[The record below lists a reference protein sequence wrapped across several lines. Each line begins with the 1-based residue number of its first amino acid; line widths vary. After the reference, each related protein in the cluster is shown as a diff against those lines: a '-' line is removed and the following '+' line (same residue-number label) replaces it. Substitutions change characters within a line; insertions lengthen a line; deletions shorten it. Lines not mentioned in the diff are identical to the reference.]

1 MKNKFIVIII
11 TIIVILGGLVLIFGN
26 DSDKYL
32 QEITYKKLEEKI
44 KNNESFPLLIMS
56 SQCIHCQSF
65 DPKYKSVLNKYEVT
79 SYYINL
85 TTLTKAEKTSLYE
98 LTQYEGT
105 PTVVFFKNGSMTK
118 TTIEGDKDKEVIIS
132 KLKSS
137 GFIK

>member
-1 MKNKFIVIII
+1 
-11 TIIVILGGLVLIFGN
+11 
-26 DSDKYL
+26 
-32 QEITYKKLEEKI
+32 
-44 KNNESFPLLIMS
+44 MS
-56 SQCIHCQSF
+56 SQCTHCQSF